1 VAFGWITRAGALCAG
16 AMLLANCNGIASKVD
31 PKYGV
36 SASPRVV
43 AFGETV
49 PKGGG
54 TYRVGKPYVV
64 AGRTYVPQED
74 PNYSEQGLASW
85 YGDEFHGRRTA
96 NGEIFDMESITAAH
110 PTLPIPSYV
119 RVTNIANRRS
129 LIVRINDRGPYH
141 GNRVIDLSV
150 RAAKLLNFHANG
162 IAKVQVQYV
171 GRAPLEG
178 TDDRMLAATL
188 REGEAAPAP
197 NTMMASAGPLHSTT
211 AMTRA
216 RGPVPVPGGRPYTLG
231 EPQAE
236 MPDDT
241 TEPAPRR
248 QLAAAPSR
256 TMNSQI
262 ETAELPPT
270 PAATRT
276 VGPRYEMASAKP
288 AAKPYAVRPNAQ
300 TSVEVAAAAAPT
312 GFDARWQQSVPAS
325 GSLASPTATF
335 APAGNSA
342 PSPVSAYA
350 PRQDGAYMSGR
361 GLY

>member
-1 VAFGWITRAGALCAG
+1 MTRAGALCAG
-16 AMLLANCNGIASKVD
+16 AMLLANCNGVTSKVD

-36 SASPRVV
+36 TASPRVV
-43 AFGETV
+43 AFGEPV

-74 PNYSEQGLASW
+74 PNYSEQGIASW
-85 YGDEFHGRRTA
+85 YGDAFHGRRTA
-96 NGEIFDMESITAAH
+96 NGEVFDMESITAAH
-110 PTLPIPSYV
+110 PTLPIPSYA
-119 RVTNIANRRS
+119 RVTNMANGRS
-129 LIVRINDRGPYH
+129 IIVRINDRGPFH

-150 RAAKLLNFHANG
+150 RTAKLLNFHSNG

-178 TDDRMLAATL
+178 SDDRMLAATL
-188 REGEAAPAP
+188 REGQPAPSP
-197 NTMMASAGPLHSTT
+197 NTMLASAGPLQSNT
-211 AMTRA
+211 TRA
-216 RGPVPVPGGRPYTLG
+216 RGPVPVPGSRPYTLG

-236 MPDDT
+236 MPDVT
-241 TEPAPRR
+241 VEPAPRR
-248 QLAAAPSR
+248 QLASAPSQVE
-256 TMNSQI
+256 S
-262 ETAELPPT
+262 APLPPT
-270 PAATRT
+270 SGA
-276 VGPRYEMASAKP
+276 RYEMASARP
-288 AAKPYAVRPNAQ
+288 AAKPYAVRPSAQ

-325 GSLASPTATF
+325 GSLAPPTATF
-335 APAGNSA
+335 GQVGNSA

>member
-16 AMLLANCNGIASKVD
+16 AMLLANCNGAGGKVD

-43 AFGETV
+43 AFGQPV

-85 YGDEFHGRRTA
+85 YGDDFHGRRTA

-110 PTLPIPSYV
+110 PTLPIPSYA
-119 RVTNIANRRS
+119 RVTHVANGRS

-162 IAKVQVQYV
+162 VAKVRVEYV
-171 GRAPLEG
+171 GRAPLDG

-188 REGEAAPAP
+188 REGGEAAPSP
-197 NTMMASAGPLHSTT
+197 NTMMASAGSLHSNT
-211 AMTRA
+211 TRA
-216 RGPVPVPGGRPYTLG
+216 RGPVPVPGSRPYTLG

-236 MPDDT
+236 TPDDT
-241 TEPAPRR
+241 VEPAPRR
-248 QLAAAPSR
+248 QLAGAPSR
-256 TMNSQI
+256 TVYSQI
-262 ETAELPPT
+262 ETAELPPA

-276 VGPRYEMASAKP
+276 AGARYEVASTRP
-288 AAKPYAVRPNAQ
+288 AAKPYPVRPNAQ
-300 TSVEVAAAAAPT
+300 SSVEMAAAAAPA
-312 GFDARWQQSVPAS
+312 GFDTRWQQSVPAS
-325 GSLASPTATF
+325 GSLAPPTATF
-335 APAGNSA
+335 APAGNSV

>member
-1 VAFGWITRAGALCAG
+1 
-16 AMLLANCNGIASKVD
+16 MLLANCNGIASKVD

-36 SASPRVV
+36 TASPRVV
-43 AFGETV
+43 AFGQPV

-64 AGRTYVPQED
+64 AGRTYVPQDD

-96 NGEIFDMESITAAH
+96 NGEVFDMESITAAH

-119 RVTNIANRRS
+119 RVTHVANGRS
-129 LIVRINDRGPYH
+129 IIVRINDRGPFH

-171 GRAPLEG
+171 GRAPLDG
-178 TDDRMLAATL
+178 SDDRMLAATL
-188 REGEAAPAP
+188 REGGEPAPSP
-197 NTMMASAGPLHSTT
+197 NTMLASAGPLHSNS
-211 AMTRA
+211 TRA
-216 RGPVPVPGGRPYTLG
+216 RGPVPVPGSRPYTLG

-241 TEPAPRR
+241 VEPAPRR
-248 QLAAAPSR
+248 QLASAPSR
-256 TMNSQI
+256 VES
-262 ETAELPPT
+262 APLPPT
-270 PAATRT
+270 SAT
-276 VGPRYEMASAKP
+276 RYEMASTRP
-288 AAKPYAVRPNAQ
+288 AAKPYAVRPSAQ
-300 TSVEVAAAAAPT
+300 TSVEVAAAAAPS

-325 GSLASPTATF
+325 GSLAPPTATF
-335 APAGNSA
+335 QAAGNSA